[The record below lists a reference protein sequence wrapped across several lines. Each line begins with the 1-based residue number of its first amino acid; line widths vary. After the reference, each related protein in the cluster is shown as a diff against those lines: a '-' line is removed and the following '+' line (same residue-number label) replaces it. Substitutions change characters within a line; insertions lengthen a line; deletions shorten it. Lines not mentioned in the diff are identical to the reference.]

1 MSLELLLKISHIYM
15 FICDL
20 YSLYCLKISCIHLF
34 QLRLLPRSMIRGA
47 SSMCHSLRCVVGVI
61 LINVPA
67 PYSEDIRWRVIWFLH
82 FWGYSEEENCFYL
95 GISKWTL
102 WRYMQSYFVSGNV
115 DTQRMGRPFESVQFQ
130 PREELIIMV
139 LVNGCLCCRLK
150 MVL

>member
-1 MSLELLLKISHIYM
+1 MSLELLLKISRIYK

-47 SSMCHSLRCVVGVI
+47 SSMFHSPRCVVGVTR
-61 LINVPA
+61 LNVPA
-67 PYSEDIRWRVIWFLH
+67 PYSEDLRWRVIWFRH

-102 WRYMQSYFVSGNV
+102 WGYMQSYFFSGNV